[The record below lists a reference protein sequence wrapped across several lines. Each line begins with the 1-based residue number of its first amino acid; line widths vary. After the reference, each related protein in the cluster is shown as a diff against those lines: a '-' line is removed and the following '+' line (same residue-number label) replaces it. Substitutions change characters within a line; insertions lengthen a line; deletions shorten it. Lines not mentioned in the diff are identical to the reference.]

1 MFITSPFAKIFSMNS
16 KKKCLKFIN
25 KKSKL
30 TFKMNLENLNEF
42 EDSELD
48 PETKKAKR
56 KTGGNRKIKSC

>member
-1 MFITSPFAKIFSMNS
+1 MFITSPSAKIFSINS

-48 PETKKAKR
+48 PETKSDTCAYVSAY
-56 KTGGNRKIKSC
+56 NRM